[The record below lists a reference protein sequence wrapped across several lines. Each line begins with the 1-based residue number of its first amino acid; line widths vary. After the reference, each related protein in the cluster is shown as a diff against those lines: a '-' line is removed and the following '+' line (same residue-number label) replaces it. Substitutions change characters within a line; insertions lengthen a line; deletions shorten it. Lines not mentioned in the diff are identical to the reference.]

1 MKRTLSVICGVGL
14 LALIAGV
21 GTHPASALQT
31 AFSITRLAVP
41 VLDHDGNS
49 WQWQGRDNQDH
60 RSDRNNQQRERNQ
73 RNREREQYNRDR
85 ESRDRGN
92 NRRDY
97 DNNHRDRDDAHRDR
111 DDRR

>member
-21 GTHPASALQT
+21 GTHPASALPT
-31 AFSITRLAVP
+31 ALSITRLAVP

-49 WQWQGRDNQDH
+49 WQWQGRDNHD
-60 RSDRNNQQRERNQ
+60 RRNDRNNQQRERNQ
-73 RNREREQYNRDR
+73 RERNQRKREREQYNRDR

-92 NRRDY
+92 NRRD
-97 DNNHRDRDDAHRDR
+97 
-111 DDRR
+111 